1 MPVQLSL
8 GVVCTRFS
16 FVKHCL
22 GYMDR
27 ISSRV
32 ASCCYCCSNPPVHP
46 APPHPI
52 CHLSSVFFI
61 LMKPLLKGMLR
72 LVPHLHPSW
81 EIKLHAQ
88 EKLKLPGQSHLTHEV
103 KAGVRA
109 ICCLWRISTDSHHQN
124 SPRVMREA
132 DVLHTFTGVEAR
144 MPQRPINLFH
154 K

>member
-1 MPVQLSL
+1 MPVQLAL

-22 GYMDR
+22 GYMDW

-72 LVPHLHPSW
+72 LVPHLHPSP
-81 EIKLHAQ
+81 EIKLYAQ